1 MLFDIHTHISQ
12 FNNDELEP
20 MRQRWNSN
28 NVGFVLSA
36 GTNVNDS
43 YESIK
48 LAEKYSDIYAGIGLH
63 PTEINENYEKQLN
76 DLFNLINDQALLLV
90 R

>member
-12 FNNDELEP
+12 FNNDELVP

-48 LAEKYSDIYAGIGLH
+48 LAKKYSDRVVCLIDGTIIFD
-63 PTEINENYEKQLN
+63 EKSSNINEAYLKK
-76 DLFNLINDQALLLV
+76 IYT
-90 R
+90 

>member
-12 FNNDELEP
+12 FNNEELET

-48 LAEKYSDIYAGIGLH
+48 LAKKYSDI
-63 PTEINENYEKQLN
+63 
-76 DLFNLINDQALLLV
+76 
-90 R
+90 